1 MRFGKLSAEELQKY
15 VLDKLSYSRSEVVL
29 SAAQGE
35 DCAAVK
41 TNEFVLLS
49 SDPITAAMPADK
61 LGELAVSV
69 CCNDIVACGGEP
81 FALMLTLIV
90 PPDASESDIE
100 QIMAAAS
107 AKAASANVAIIG
119 GHTEFSD
126 CVIRPIVSGT
136 AIGKTERLVKKTS
149 LRVGDKLYVT
159 KTLGMEGTTIIV
171 DGGKESLSQAEKSL
185 CETYR
190 KQLSVEKEGRI
201 LRDSPFVSIM
211 HDITEGGVIGAVAE
225 VCLGC
230 GKGALMY
237 EKAFPVSDFT
247 KRLCNKY
254 EINPARLISSGSML
268 FAANDAEPV
277 EKLIAAGI
285 EVSEIGVITDGEVL
299 LVGIDGMET
308 VVKPESDEMY
318 KYFERCGL

>member
-49 SDPITAAMPADK
+49 SDPITAAMSADK

-81 FALMLTLIV
+81 FALMLTVIV

-126 CVIRPIVSGT
+126 CVTRPIVSGT

-149 LRVGDKLYVT
+149 LKVGDKLYVT

-171 DGGKESLSQAEKSL
+171 DGGKESLSQTEKSL

>member
-277 EKLIAAGI
+277 EKMIAEGI
-285 EVSEIGVITDGEVL
+285 EVREKSMINDGEEL
-299 LVGIDGMET
+299 LDRLDRMT
-308 VVKPESDEMY
+308 THLAQESDTVY

>member
-1 MRFGKLSAEELQKY
+1 MSAEELQKY

-254 EINPARLISSGSML
+254 EINPARLISSLSML

>member
-1 MRFGKLSAEELQKY
+1 MSAEELQKY
-15 VLDKLSYSRSEVVL
+15 VLDKLSYSRSEVGL

-100 QIMAAAS
+100 QIMAAS

>member
-1 MRFGKLSAEELQKY
+1 MSAEELQKY